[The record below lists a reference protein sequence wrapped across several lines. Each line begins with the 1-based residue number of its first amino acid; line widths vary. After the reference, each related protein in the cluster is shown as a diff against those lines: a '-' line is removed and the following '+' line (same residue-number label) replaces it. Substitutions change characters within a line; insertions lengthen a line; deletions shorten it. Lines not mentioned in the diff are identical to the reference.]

1 MTSASKKINNIL
13 VIIKKDVL
21 LPHGGFFPFGEN
33 TKREPG
39 ESPGQSRC
47 CKLKFNYGFVFE
59 FRRNNNF
66 CH

>member
-1 MTSASKKINNIL
+1 MYFCRMVVFS
-13 VIIKKDVL
+13 
-21 LPHGGFFPFGEN
+21 PFGEN

-47 CKLKFNYGFVFE
+47 CKLKFNYEFVFE